1 MAQHTR
7 KEKMEAFG
15 RLLDI
20 MDTLRAECP
29 WDKKQ
34 TLESLRHLTIEETY
48 ELADAIEVNDLDE
61 IKKELGDLML
71 HMVFY
76 SKIGS
81 EKGAFDVAD
90 VLHGVCDKLIHRHP
104 HIYGDVEATTEE
116 EVKANWEAIKL
127 KEKGTKSVLQGVPR
141 GLPAL
146 VKAIRI
152 GDKARGA
159 GFDWDQPE
167 DVWDKIKE
175 ELGEFERAQKSG
187 NQDDIEGELGDVLF
201 SLVNFSRLSGLD
213 PELALERTNKK
224 FIYRFSYMESKA
236 NEAGKSLNDMTL
248 EEMEALW
255 NEAKSVRSK

>member
-1 MAQHTR
+1 MNSREA
-7 KEKMEAFG
+7 KLEAFG

-20 MDTLRAECP
+20 MDTLREECP
-29 WDKKQ
+29 WDRKQ
-34 TLESLRHLTIEETY
+34 TLETLRHLTIEETY
-48 ELADAIEVNDLDE
+48 ELADAIEGNDLQE
-61 IKKELGDLML
+61 IKKELGDLIL

-90 VLHGVCDKLIHRHP
+90 VLNTVCEKLIHRHP
-104 HIYGDVEATTEE
+104 HIYGDVEANTEE

-127 KEKGTKSVLQGVPR
+127 KEKGTSSVLQGVPR

-159 GFDWDQPE
+159 GFDWDKPE
-167 DVWDKIKE
+167 DVWGKIKE
-175 ELGEFERAQKSG
+175 ELAEFEESQLSQNQK
-187 NQDDIEGELGDVLF
+187 DIEGEFGDLLF
-201 SLVNFSRLSGLD
+201 SLINFARLSEID

-224 FIYRFSYMESKA
+224 FIFRFSYMEQKA
-236 NEAGKSLNDMTL
+236 KESGKSLSIMSLD
-248 EEMEALW
+248 EMEKLW
-255 NEAKSVRSK
+255 VEAKTLSKD

>member
-1 MAQHTR
+1 MNSREA
-7 KEKMEAFG
+7 KLEAFG

-20 MDTLRAECP
+20 MDTLREECP
-29 WDKKQ
+29 WDRKQ
-34 TLESLRHLTIEETY
+34 TLETLRHLTIEETY
-48 ELADAIEVNDLDE
+48 ELADAIEGNDLQE

-90 VLHGVCDKLIHRHP
+90 VLNTVCEKLIHRHP
-104 HIYGDVEATTEE
+104 HIYGDVEANTEE

-127 KEKGTKSVLQGVPR
+127 KEKGTSSVLQGVPR

-159 GFDWDQPE
+159 GFDWDKPE
-167 DVWDKIKE
+167 DVWGKIKE
-175 ELGEFERAQKSG
+175 ELAEFEESQLSQNHK
-187 NQDDIEGELGDVLF
+187 DIEGEFGDLLF
-201 SLVNFSRLSGLD
+201 SLINFARLSEID

-224 FIYRFSYMESKA
+224 FIFRFSYMEQKA
-236 NEAGKSLNDMTL
+236 KEIGKSLSIMNL
-248 EEMEALW
+248 EEMEKLW
-255 NEAKSVRSK
+255 VEAKTLSKD

>member
-1 MAQHTR
+1 MNDRAA
-7 KEKMEAFG
+7 KIEAFV

-48 ELADAIEVNDLDE
+48 ELADAIEEGDLNE

-81 EKGAFDVAD
+81 EKGAFDVGD
-90 VLHGVCDKLIHRHP
+90 VLNSVCDKLIHRHP

-159 GFDWDQPE
+159 GFDWEQPQ
-167 DVWDKIKE
+167 DVWVKIRE
-175 ELGEFERAQKSG
+175 ELVEFEDAQKSG
-187 NQDDIEGELGDVLF
+187 NQDLIEGELGDVLF
-201 SLVNFSRLSGLD
+201 SIVNFARLSNLD
-213 PELALERTNKK
+213 PEMALERTNKK
-224 FIYRFSYMESKA
+224 FIYRFTYMENA
-236 NEAGKSLNDMTL
+236 ARNMGKSLADMSL
-248 EEMEALW
+248 EEMEGLW
-255 NEAKSVRSK
+255 NEAKHKSRL

>member
-1 MAQHTR
+1 MNDRAA
-7 KEKMEAFG
+7 KIEAFG

-48 ELADAIEVNDLDE
+48 ELADAIEEGDLNE

-81 EKGAFDVAD
+81 EKGAFDVGD
-90 VLHGVCDKLIHRHP
+90 VLNSVCDKLIHRHP

-159 GFDWDQPE
+159 GFDWEQPQ
-167 DVWDKIKE
+167 DVWVKIRE
-175 ELGEFERAQKSG
+175 ERVEFEDAQKSG
-187 NQDDIEGELGDVLF
+187 NQDLIEGELGDVLF
-201 SLVNFSRLSGLD
+201 SIVNFARLSNLD
-213 PELALERTNKK
+213 PEMALERTNKK
-224 FIYRFSYMESKA
+224 FIYRFTYMENA
-236 NEAGKSLNDMTL
+236 ARNMGKSLADMSL
-248 EEMEALW
+248 EEMEGLW
-255 NEAKSVRSK
+255 NEAKHKSRL

>member
-1 MAQHTR
+1 MNSRA
-7 KEKMEAFG
+7 EKLEAFG

-48 ELADAIEVNDLDE
+48 ELADAIEENDLQE

-90 VLHGVCDKLIHRHP
+90 VLNAVCDKLIHRHP
-104 HIYGDVEATTEE
+104 HIYGDVEAATEE

-127 KEKGTKSVLQGVPR
+127 KEKGTQSVLQGVPR

-159 GFDWDQPE
+159 GFDWDQPQ
-167 DVWDKIKE
+167 DVWGKIKE
-175 ELGEFERAQKSG
+175 ELGEFESAQKSG
-187 NQDDIEGELGDVLF
+187 NQEEIESELGDVLF
-201 SLVNFSRLSGLD
+201 SIVNFARLSNLD

-224 FIYRFSYMESKA
+224 FIYRFTYMEKKA
-236 NEAGKSLNDMTL
+236 REQGKSLNKMTL
-248 EEMEALW
+248 PEMELLW
-255 NEAKSVRSK
+255 NEAKAKSED

>member
-1 MAQHTR
+1 MNSR
-7 KEKMEAFG
+7 EEKIVAFG

-48 ELADAIEVNDLDE
+48 ELADAIEENDLQE

-90 VLHGVCDKLIHRHP
+90 VLNAVCDKLIRRHP
-104 HIYGDVEATTEE
+104 HIYGNVEAASEE

-127 KEKGTKSVLQGVPR
+127 KEKGTESVLQGVPR

-159 GFDWDQPE
+159 GFDWDDPQ
-167 DVWDKIKE
+167 DVWGKIKE
-175 ELGEFERAQKSG
+175 ELGEFEKAQLLG
-187 NQDDIEGELGDVLF
+187 NQEEIESELGDVLF
-201 SLVNFSRLSGLD
+201 SIVNFARLSNLD

-224 FIYRFSYMESKA
+224 FIFRFTYMEQKA
-236 NEAGKSLNDMTL
+236 KEWGKSLENMTL
-248 EEMEALW
+248 PEMELLW
-255 NEAKSVRSK
+255 NQAKSAAKL

>member
-1 MAQHTR
+1 MNSRA
-7 KEKMEAFG
+7 EKLEAFG

-48 ELADAIEVNDLDE
+48 ELADAIEENDLQE

-90 VLHGVCDKLIHRHP
+90 VLNAVCDKLIHRHP
-104 HIYGDVEATTEE
+104 HIYGDVEAATEE

-127 KEKGTKSVLQGVPR
+127 KEKGTQSVLQGVPR

-159 GFDWDQPE
+159 GFDWDQPQ
-167 DVWDKIKE
+167 DVWGKIKE
-175 ELGEFERAQKSG
+175 ELGEFENAQKSG
-187 NQDDIEGELGDVLF
+187 NQQEIESELGDVLF
-201 SLVNFSRLSGLD
+201 SIVNFARLSNLD

-224 FIYRFSYMESKA
+224 FIYRFTYMEKKVR
-236 NEAGKSLNDMTL
+236 EQGKSLNEMNL
-248 EEMEALW
+248 PEMELLW
-255 NEAKSVRSK
+255 NEAKAQSKD

>member
-1 MAQHTR
+1 MNSRA
-7 KEKMEAFG
+7 EKLEAFG

-48 ELADAIEVNDLDE
+48 ELADAIEENDLQE

-90 VLHGVCDKLIHRHP
+90 VLNAVCDKLIHRHP
-104 HIYGDVEATTEE
+104 HIYGDVEAATEE

-127 KEKGTKSVLQGVPR
+127 KEKGTQSVLQGVPR

-159 GFDWDQPE
+159 GFDWDEPQ

-175 ELGEFERAQKSG
+175 ELGEFESAQKTG
-187 NQDDIEGELGDVLF
+187 NQEEIESELGDVLF
-201 SLVNFSRLSGLD
+201 SIVNFARLSNLD

-224 FIYRFSYMESKA
+224 FIYRFTYMEKKA
-236 NEAGKSLNDMTL
+236 RDQGKSLNEMTL
-248 EEMEALW
+248 PEMELLW
-255 NEAKSVRSK
+255 NEAKGKSGD

>member
-1 MAQHTR
+1 MNSR
-7 KEKMEAFG
+7 VEKLEAFG

-48 ELADAIEVNDLDE
+48 ELADAIEENDLQE

-90 VLHGVCDKLIHRHP
+90 VLNAVCDKLIHRHP
-104 HIYGDVEATTEE
+104 HIYGDVEAATEE

-127 KEKGTKSVLQGVPR
+127 KEKGTQSVLQGVPR

-159 GFDWDQPE
+159 GFDWDQPQ
-167 DVWDKIKE
+167 DVWGKIKE
-175 ELGEFERAQKSG
+175 ELGEFERAQEVG
-187 NQDDIEGELGDVLF
+187 NQEEIESELGDVLF
-201 SLVNFSRLSGLD
+201 SIVNFARLSNLD

-224 FIYRFSYMESKA
+224 FIYRFTYIEKKA
-236 NEAGKSLNDMTL
+236 RDQGKSLNEMTL
-248 EEMEALW
+248 PEMELLW
-255 NEAKSVRSK
+255 NEAKGKSGD

>member
-1 MAQHTR
+1 MNDRAA
-7 KEKMEAFG
+7 KIEAFG

-48 ELADAIEVNDLDE
+48 ELADAIEEGDLNE

-81 EKGAFDVAD
+81 EKGAFDVGD
-90 VLHGVCDKLIHRHP
+90 VLNSVCDKLIHRHP

-159 GFDWDQPE
+159 GFDWEQPQ
-167 DVWDKIKE
+167 DVWVKIRE
-175 ELGEFERAQKSG
+175 ELVEFEDAQKSG
-187 NQDDIEGELGDVLF
+187 NQNLIEGELGDVLF
-201 SLVNFSRLSGLD
+201 SIVNFARLSNLD
-213 PELALERTNKK
+213 PEMALERTNKK
-224 FIYRFSYMESKA
+224 FIYRFTYMENA
-236 NEAGKSLNDMTL
+236 ARNMGKSLADMSL
-248 EEMEALW
+248 EEMEGLW
-255 NEAKSVRSK
+255 NEAKHKSRL

>member
-1 MAQHTR
+1 MNTR
-7 KEKMEAFG
+7 EAKLEAFG

-20 MDTLRAECP
+20 MDTLREECP
-29 WDKKQ
+29 WDRKQ
-34 TLESLRHLTIEETY
+34 TLETLRHLTIEETY
-48 ELADAIEVNDLDE
+48 ELADAIEGNNLQE

-90 VLHGVCDKLIHRHP
+90 VLNTVCEKLIHRHP
-104 HIYGDVEATTEE
+104 HIYGDVEANTEE

-127 KEKGTKSVLQGVPR
+127 KEKGTSSVLQGVPR

-159 GFDWDQPE
+159 GFDWDKPE
-167 DVWDKIKE
+167 DVWVKIKE
-175 ELGEFERAQKSG
+175 ELREFEESQLSQNQK
-187 NQDDIEGELGDVLF
+187 DIEGEFGDLLF
-201 SLVNFSRLSGLD
+201 SLINFARLSEID

-224 FIYRFSYMESKA
+224 FIFRFSYMEQKA
-236 NEAGKSLNDMTL
+236 KEIGKSLSIMNL
-248 EEMEALW
+248 EEMEKLW
-255 NEAKSVRSK
+255 VEAKTLSKD

>member
-1 MAQHTR
+1 MNSRAA
-7 KEKMEAFG
+7 KLEAFG

-20 MDTLRAECP
+20 MDTLRAQCP

-48 ELADAIEVNDLDE
+48 ELADAIEEGDLNE

-81 EKGAFDVAD
+81 EKGAFDAAD
-90 VLHGVCDKLIHRHP
+90 VLNNVCDKLIHRHP
-104 HIYGDVEATTEE
+104 HIYGDVEATTEAQ
-116 EVKANWEAIKL
+116 VKANWEAIKL

-159 GFDWDQPE
+159 GFDWEQPQ
-167 DVWDKIKE
+167 DVWVKIRE
-175 ELGEFERAQKSG
+175 ELAEFEEAQKSG
-187 NQDDIEGELGDVLF
+187 NQDFIESELGDVLF
-201 SLVNFSRLSGLD
+201 SIVNFARLSDLD

-224 FIYRFSYMESKA
+224 FIYRFTYMENAARES
-236 NEAGKSLNDMTL
+236 GKSLTDMSL
-248 EEMEALW
+248 DEMEALW
-255 NEAKSVRSK
+255 NEAKHTSLD